1 MGNAKNMLLKFFD
14 ARKGS
19 QRQGRGGRY
28 FFFLHDFGQ
37 THLNLIAKTTFRINN
52 GNMDIF
58 IHTTKY
64 EKTKPFWP
72 TESLNRIAQ
81 SLTGIG

>member
-1 MGNAKNMLLKFFD
+1 MHEKIVSVKVVEAVI
-14 ARKGS
+14 
-19 QRQGRGGRY
+19 

-37 THLNLIAKTTFRINN
+37 THLNLISKTTLRINN

-72 TESLNRIAQ
+72 TELLNRIAQ
-81 SLTGIG
+81 EQLELA